1 MFFRITILKP
11 VCLLLCL
18 FLVVPASFAKEAGK
32 NWLLIDT
39 ENLVLKVVSRGKVE
53 AIYKNISIGR
63 NGAGVDKRQG
73 DEKTPLGE
81 FKIGWINKKSRYR
94 LFFGMNYPSLAVAE
108 RGLVW
113 GDIDL
118 DTYIAIRLA
127 LKNHEIPPQNSR
139 LGGLVGIHGLGLA
152 DLSVHEIVNW
162 TEGCIALT
170 NEQIDSLSHWVFKG
184 MRVIVK

>member
-1 MFFRITILKP
+1 MA
-11 VCLLLCL
+11 
-18 FLVVPASFAKEAGK
+18 PASFSKEDEK

-39 ENLVLKVVSRGKVE
+39 ENLVLKVVSRGKVK

-63 NGAGVDKRQG
+63 NGAAVDKRQG

-81 FKIGWINKKSRYR
+81 FKIGWINRESRYR

-108 RGLVW
+108 KGLIR

-118 DTYIAIRLA
+118 DTYVAIRLA
-127 LKNHEIPPQNSR
+127 LKNKGIPPQNSR
-139 LGGLVGIHGLGLA
+139 LGGQVGIHGLGQA
-152 DLSVHEIVNW
+152 DSSVHKTVNW